1 MMCGEEDFLFR
12 KGSKVVLNARKKI
25 LNFLNVLKKLS
36 ACENFYEAIFAK
48 LLTNGVF
55 FDAFLVTV

>member
-36 ACENFYEAIFAK
+36 TCENFYEAIFAK
-48 LLTNGVF
+48 LLTNGFF
-55 FDAFLVTV
+55 FDAFFVTV

>member
-25 LNFLNVLKKLS
+25 MNFLNVLKKLS
-36 ACENFYEAIFAK
+36 PCENFYEAIFAK
-48 LLTNGVF
+48 LLTNVF
-55 FDAFLVTV
+55 FYAFLVIV